1 MAISDHFLSLRG
13 NCALSS
19 ACLWTGRGQPI
30 LLKKSGLVSA
40 AEKYA
45 PEIEIFAFGRGF
57 QAQISRSSVQKRRFH
72 WSMTR
77 QFWMTDFFNR
87 IGQKPSLRNAS
98 HRGNIGSLPVTYRKL
113 KAMPR
118 RRWVQAHL
126 PGHHRHYAGDL

>member
-1 MAISDHFLSLRG
+1 MVNVTVASLRR
-13 NCALSS
+13 
-19 ACLWTGRGQPI
+19 GRLTTSNESNKRQHVRFWPI

-45 PEIEIFAFGRGF
+45 SEIEIFTFGRGF

-87 IGQKPSLRNAS
+87 IGR
-98 HRGNIGSLPVTYRKL
+98 
-113 KAMPR
+113 
-118 RRWVQAHL
+118 
-126 PGHHRHYAGDL
+126 